1 MEHEDLSQNLEKYI
15 TGIQLVPF
23 DSSADPRNLFFSNLF

>member
-1 MEHEDLSQNLEKYI
+1 MEHKDLSQNLEKYI

-23 DSSADPRNLFFSNLF
+23 DCSADPHKPFIL